1 MSVLEGKKILL
12 GVTGSIAAYKSIIL
26 LRLLKREGADV
37 QVIFSD
43 SANNFVTQLTFSTL
57 SEKKVLTD
65 FFEDDDKVEWV
76 NHVELA
82 EWADYMIIAPITS
95 STLSK
100 LVTGNADNLL
110 VATYMSTVCDVF
122 FAPAMDLEMYNS
134 ESTKINIRSLVERGN
149 IFIKPAKGY
158 LASGL
163 NGEGRLEEPE
173 NIFNILVDH
182 ISEKLIYNKKNI
194 LVTAGP
200 THEMIDPVRFIT
212 NRSSGKQGYAIAEE
226 LQKNGFNTTLISGP
240 TNLKSPDG
248 VKLINVNSADEMY
261 KNTVENLPVDV
272 AIFAAAVADFKTK
285 VVDFNKIK
293 KKNFENLEIEKTK
306 DILDYASKHN
316 SLRPKLVIGFAAET
330 ENLVENSK
338 KKLIEKNCDW
348 IVGNDVSNKNIG
360 FDSEYN
366 EVKIIQKNTKNIE
379 SISFNTKEMIAK
391 TLVEKISNELKA
403 NG

>member
-134 ESTKINIRSLVERGN
+134 ESTKINIKSLVERGN

-163 NGEGRLEEPE
+163 NGEGRLEEPK

-200 THEMIDPVRFIT
+200 THEMIDPVRFIS
-212 NRSSGKQGYAIAEE
+212 NHSSGKMGHEIAKEAAS
-226 LQKNGFNTTLISGP
+226 LGANVVLVTGP
-240 TNLKSPDG
+240 TQI
-248 VKLINVNSADEMY
+248 KLRNNSIKVVNVTSADEMFEKCLSELKKIDY
-261 KNTVENLPVDV
+261 L
-272 AIFAAAVADFKTK
+272 IMAAAVSDFKPKKISKT
-285 VVDFNKIK
+285 KIK
-293 KKNFENLEIEKTK
+293 KNIKKTFNLEFVKNI
-306 DILDYASKHN
+306 DIISELSKLKKPN
-316 SLRPKLVIGFAAET
+316 QTVIGFALET
-330 ENLVENSK
+330 ENEIVNAKNKLEKKQLDAIILNSISDENTCFNSDKNKIHFITKSK
-338 KKLIEKNCDW
+338 TKKFKLKF
-348 IVGNDVSNKNIG
+348 K
-360 FDSEYN
+360 N
-366 EVKIIQKNTKNIE
+366 EV
-379 SISFNTKEMIAK
+379 AK
-391 TLVEKISNELKA
+391 DILHEIYNL
-403 NG
+403 

>member
-43 SANNFVTQLTFSTL
+43 SANNFVTQLTFSTV

-134 ESTKINIRSLVERGN
+134 ESTKINIKSLVERGN

-200 THEMIDPVRFIT
+200 THEMIDPVRFIS
-212 NRSSGKQGYAIAEE
+212 NHSSGKMGHEIAKEAAS
-226 LQKNGFNTTLISGP
+226 LGANVVLVTGP
-240 TNLKSPDG
+240 TQI
-248 VKLINVNSADEMY
+248 KLRNNSIKIVNVTSADEMFEKCLSELKKMDY
-261 KNTVENLPVDV
+261 L
-272 AIFAAAVADFKTK
+272 IMAAAVSDFKPKKISKT
-285 VVDFNKIK
+285 KIK
-293 KKNFENLEIEKTK
+293 KNIKKTFNLELVKNI
-306 DILDYASKHN
+306 DIISELSKLKKPN
-316 SLRPKLVIGFAAET
+316 QKVIGFALET
-330 ENLVENSK
+330 ENEIVNAKNKLEKKQLDAIILNSISDENSCFNSDKNKIHFITKSKTK
-338 KKLIEKNCDW
+338 KFKLKF
-348 IVGNDVSNKNIG
+348 K
-360 FDSEYN
+360 N
-366 EVKIIQKNTKNIE
+366 EV
-379 SISFNTKEMIAK
+379 AK
-391 TLVEKISNELKA
+391 DILHEIYNL
-403 NG
+403 

>member
-134 ESTKINIRSLVERGN
+134 ESTKINIKSLVERGN
-149 IFIKPAKGY
+149 IFIKPANGY

-200 THEMIDPVRFIT
+200 THEMIDPVRFIS
-212 NRSSGKQGYAIAEE
+212 NHSSGKMGHEIAKEAAS
-226 LQKNGFNTTLISGP
+226 LGANVVLVTGP
-240 TNLKSPDG
+240 TQINLRNNSIK
-248 VKLINVNSADEMY
+248 VVNVTSADEMFEKCLSELKKMDY
-261 KNTVENLPVDV
+261 L
-272 AIFAAAVADFKTK
+272 IMAAAVSDFKPKKISKT
-285 VVDFNKIK
+285 KIK
-293 KKNFENLEIEKTK
+293 KNIKKTFNLELVKNI
-306 DILDYASKHN
+306 DIISELSKLKKPHQ
-316 SLRPKLVIGFAAET
+316 KVIGFALET
-330 ENLVENSK
+330 ENEIVNAKNKLEKKQLDAIILNSISDENTCFNSDKNKIHFITKSK
-338 KKLIEKNCDW
+338 TKKFKLKF
-348 IVGNDVSNKNIG
+348 K
-360 FDSEYN
+360 N
-366 EVKIIQKNTKNIE
+366 EV
-379 SISFNTKEMIAK
+379 AK
-391 TLVEKISNELKA
+391 DILHEIYNL
-403 NG
+403 

>member
-1 MSVLEGKKILL
+1 MSVLEGKNILL

-134 ESTKINIRSLVERGN
+134 ESTKINIKSLVERGN

-163 NGEGRLEEPE
+163 NGEGRLDEPE

-200 THEMIDPVRFIT
+200 TYEMIDPVRFIS
-212 NRSSGKQGYAIAEE
+212 NHSSGKMGHEIAKEAAS
-226 LQKNGFNTTLISGP
+226 LGANVVLVTGP
-240 TNLKSPDG
+240 TQIKLRNNS
-248 VKLINVNSADEMY
+248 VKVVNVTSADEMFEKCLSELKKMDY
-261 KNTVENLPVDV
+261 L
-272 AIFAAAVADFKTK
+272 IMAAAVSDFKPKKISKT
-285 VVDFNKIK
+285 KIK
-293 KKNFENLEIEKTK
+293 KNIKKTFNLELVKNI
-306 DILDYASKHN
+306 DIISELSKLKKPN
-316 SLRPKLVIGFAAET
+316 QKVIGFALET
-330 ENLVENSK
+330 ENEIVNAKNKLEKKQLDAIILNSISDENTCFNSDKNKIHFITKSK
-338 KKLIEKNCDW
+338 TKKFKLKF
-348 IVGNDVSNKNIG
+348 K
-360 FDSEYN
+360 N
-366 EVKIIQKNTKNIE
+366 EVAKDILHEI
-379 SISFNTKEMIAK
+379 FN
-391 TLVEKISNELKA
+391 L
-403 NG
+403 

>member
-134 ESTKINIRSLVERGN
+134 ESTKINIKSLVERGN

-200 THEMIDPVRFIT
+200 THEMIDPVRFIS
-212 NRSSGKQGYAIAEE
+212 NYSSGKMGHEIAKEAAS
-226 LQKNGFNTTLISGP
+226 LGANVVLVTGP
-240 TNLKSPDG
+240 TQINLRNNSIK
-248 VKLINVNSADEMY
+248 VVNVTSADEMFEKCLSELKKMDY
-261 KNTVENLPVDV
+261 L
-272 AIFAAAVADFKTK
+272 IMAAAVSDFKPKKISKT
-285 VVDFNKIK
+285 KIK
-293 KKNFENLEIEKTK
+293 KNIKKTFNLELVKNI
-306 DILDYASKHN
+306 DIISELSKLKKPN
-316 SLRPKLVIGFAAET
+316 QKVIGFALET
-330 ENLVENSK
+330 ENEIVNAKNKLEKKQLDAIILNSISDENTCFNSDKNKIHFITKSK
-338 KKLIEKNCDW
+338 TKKFKLKF
-348 IVGNDVSNKNIG
+348 K
-360 FDSEYN
+360 N
-366 EVKIIQKNTKNIE
+366 EV
-379 SISFNTKEMIAK
+379 AK
-391 TLVEKISNELKA
+391 DILHEIYNL
-403 NG
+403 

>member
-26 LRLLKREGADV
+26 LRLLRREGADV

-134 ESTKINIRSLVERGN
+134 ESTKINIKSLVERGN

-158 LASGL
+158 LASGM

-173 NIFNILVDH
+173 HIFNILVDH
-182 ISEKLIYNKKNI
+182 ISKKLIYNKKNI

-200 THEMIDPVRFIT
+200 THEMIDPVRFIS
-212 NRSSGKQGYAIAEE
+212 NHSSGKMGHEIAKEAAS
-226 LQKNGFNTTLISGP
+226 LGANVVLVTGP
-240 TNLKSPDG
+240 TQINLRNNSIK
-248 VKLINVNSADEMY
+248 VVNVTSADEMFEKCLSELKKMDY
-261 KNTVENLPVDV
+261 L
-272 AIFAAAVADFKTK
+272 IMAAAVSDFKPKKISKT
-285 VVDFNKIK
+285 KIK
-293 KKNFENLEIEKTK
+293 KNIKKTFNLELVKNI
-306 DILDYASKHN
+306 DIISELSKLKKPN
-316 SLRPKLVIGFAAET
+316 QKVIGFALET
-330 ENLVENSK
+330 ENEIVNAKNKLEKKQLDAIILNSISDENTCFNSDKNKIHFITKSK
-338 KKLIEKNCDW
+338 TKKFKLKF
-348 IVGNDVSNKNIG
+348 K
-360 FDSEYN
+360 N
-366 EVKIIQKNTKNIE
+366 EV
-379 SISFNTKEMIAK
+379 AK
-391 TLVEKISNELKA
+391 DILHEIYNL
-403 NG
+403 

>member
-1 MSVLEGKKILL
+1 MSVLEGKNILL

-134 ESTKINIRSLVERGN
+134 ESTKINIKSLVERGN

-163 NGEGRLEEPE
+163 NGEGRLDEPE

-200 THEMIDPVRFIT
+200 TYEMIDPVRFIS
-212 NRSSGKQGYAIAEE
+212 NHSSGKMGHEIAKEAAS
-226 LQKNGFNTTLISGP
+226 LGANVVLITGP
-240 TNLKSPDG
+240 TQINLRNNSIK
-248 VKLINVNSADEMY
+248 VVNVTSADEMFEKCLSELKKMDY
-261 KNTVENLPVDV
+261 L
-272 AIFAAAVADFKTK
+272 IMAAAVSDFKPKKISKT
-285 VVDFNKIK
+285 KIK
-293 KKNFENLEIEKTK
+293 KNIKKTFNLELVKNI
-306 DILDYASKHN
+306 DIISELSKLKKN
-316 SLRPKLVIGFAAET
+316 NQKVIGFALET
-330 ENLVENSK
+330 ENEIANAKNKLEKKQLDAIVLNS
-338 KKLIEKNCDW
+338 
-348 IVGNDVSNKNIG
+348 
-360 FDSEYN
+360 
-366 EVKIIQKNTKNIE
+366 
-379 SISFNTKEMIAK
+379 
-391 TLVEKISNELKA
+391 ISNENTCFNSDKNKIHFITKTKTKKFKLKFKNEVA
-403 NG
+403 KDILHEIYNL

>member
-134 ESTKINIRSLVERGN
+134 ESTKINIKSLVERGN

-200 THEMIDPVRFIT
+200 THEMIDPVRFIS
-212 NRSSGKQGYAIAEE
+212 NHSSGKMGHEIAKEAAS
-226 LQKNGFNTTLISGP
+226 LGANVVLVTGP
-240 TNLKSPDG
+240 TQINLRNNSIK
-248 VKLINVNSADEMY
+248 VVNVTSADEMFEKCLSELKKMDY
-261 KNTVENLPVDV
+261 L
-272 AIFAAAVADFKTK
+272 IMAAAVSDFKPKKISKT
-285 VVDFNKIK
+285 KIK
-293 KKNFENLEIEKTK
+293 KNIKKTFNLELVKNIDIISELSKLKKNNQKFIGFALETENEIANAKNKLKKKHLDAIVLNSISDENTCFNSEKNKIHFITKSKTKKFKLKFKNEVAK
-306 DILDYASKHN
+306 DILHEIY
-316 SLRPKLVIGFAAET
+316 
-330 ENLVENSK
+330 NL
-338 KKLIEKNCDW
+338 
-348 IVGNDVSNKNIG
+348 
-360 FDSEYN
+360 
-366 EVKIIQKNTKNIE
+366 
-379 SISFNTKEMIAK
+379 
-391 TLVEKISNELKA
+391 
-403 NG
+403 

>member
-134 ESTKINIRSLVERGN
+134 ESTKINIKSLVERGN

-163 NGEGRLEEPE
+163 NGEGRLEEPK

-200 THEMIDPVRFIT
+200 THEMIDPVRFIS
-212 NRSSGKQGYAIAEE
+212 NHSSGKMGHEIAKEAAS
-226 LQKNGFNTTLISGP
+226 LGANVVLVTGP
-240 TNLKSPDG
+240 TQINLRNKSIK
-248 VKLINVNSADEMY
+248 VVNVTSADEMFEKCLSELKKMDY
-261 KNTVENLPVDV
+261 L
-272 AIFAAAVADFKTK
+272 IMAAAVSDFKPKKISKT
-285 VVDFNKIK
+285 KIK
-293 KKNFENLEIEKTK
+293 KNIKKTFNLELVKNI
-306 DILDYASKHN
+306 DIISELSKLKKPN
-316 SLRPKLVIGFAAET
+316 QKVIGFALET
-330 ENLVENSK
+330 ENEIVNAKNKLEKKQLDAIILNSISDENTCFNSDKNKIHFITKSK
-338 KKLIEKNCDW
+338 TKKFKLKF
-348 IVGNDVSNKNIG
+348 K
-360 FDSEYN
+360 N
-366 EVKIIQKNTKNIE
+366 EV
-379 SISFNTKEMIAK
+379 AK
-391 TLVEKISNELKA
+391 DILHEIYNL
-403 NG
+403 

>member
-134 ESTKINIRSLVERGN
+134 ESTKINIKSLVERGN

-200 THEMIDPVRFIT
+200 TYEMIDPVRFIC
-212 NRSSGKQGYAIAEE
+212 NHSSGKMGHEIAKEAAS
-226 LQKNGFNTTLISGP
+226 LGANVVLVTGP
-240 TNLKSPDG
+240 TQINLRNNSIK
-248 VKLINVNSADEMY
+248 VVNVTSADEMFEKCLSELNKMDY
-261 KNTVENLPVDV
+261 L
-272 AIFAAAVADFKTK
+272 IMAAAVSDFKPKKISKT
-285 VVDFNKIK
+285 KIK
-293 KKNFENLEIEKTK
+293 KNIKKTFNLELVKNI
-306 DILDYASKHN
+306 DIISELSKLKKPN
-316 SLRPKLVIGFAAET
+316 QKVIGFALET
-330 ENLVENSK
+330 ENEIVNAKNKLEKKQLDAIVLNS
-338 KKLIEKNCDW
+338 
-348 IVGNDVSNKNIG
+348 
-360 FDSEYN
+360 
-366 EVKIIQKNTKNIE
+366 
-379 SISFNTKEMIAK
+379 
-391 TLVEKISNELKA
+391 ISNENTCFNSDKNKIHFITKTKTKKFKLKFKNEVA
-403 NG
+403 KDILHEIYNL

>member
-1 MSVLEGKKILL
+1 MSVLEGKNILL

-134 ESTKINIRSLVERGN
+134 ESTKINIKSLVERGN

-163 NGEGRLEEPE
+163 NGEGRLDEPE

-200 THEMIDPVRFIT
+200 TYEMIDPVRFIS
-212 NRSSGKQGYAIAEE
+212 NQSSGKMGHEIAKEAAS
-226 LQKNGFNTTLISGP
+226 LGANVVLVTGP
-240 TNLKSPDG
+240 TQINLRNNSIK
-248 VKLINVNSADEMY
+248 VVNVTSADEMFEKCLSELKKMDY
-261 KNTVENLPVDV
+261 L
-272 AIFAAAVADFKTK
+272 IMAAAVSDFKPKKISKT
-285 VVDFNKIK
+285 KIK
-293 KKNFENLEIEKTK
+293 KNIKKTFNLELVKNI
-306 DILDYASKHN
+306 DIISELSKVKKN
-316 SLRPKLVIGFAAET
+316 NQKVIGFALET
-330 ENLVENSK
+330 ENEIANAKNKLEKKQLDAIVLNS
-338 KKLIEKNCDW
+338 
-348 IVGNDVSNKNIG
+348 
-360 FDSEYN
+360 
-366 EVKIIQKNTKNIE
+366 
-379 SISFNTKEMIAK
+379 
-391 TLVEKISNELKA
+391 ISNENTCFNSDKNKIHFITKTKTKKFKLKFKNEVA
-403 NG
+403 KDILHEIYNL

>member
-95 STLSK
+95 TTLSK

-134 ESTKINIRSLVERGN
+134 ESTKINIKSLIERGN
-149 IFIKPAKGY
+149 IFIKPSKGY

-173 NIFNILVDH
+173 NIFNILVDY
-182 ISEKLIYNKKNI
+182 ISEKLIYNNKNI

-200 THEMIDPVRFIT
+200 THEMIDPVRFIS
-212 NRSSGKQGYAIAEE
+212 NHSSGKMGHEIAKEAAS
-226 LQKNGFNTTLISGP
+226 LGANVVLVSGP
-240 TNLKSPDG
+240 TQINLKNNSIK
-248 VKLINVNSADEMY
+248 VVNVTSADEMFEKCLSELKKMDY
-261 KNTVENLPVDV
+261 L
-272 AIFAAAVADFKTK
+272 IMAAAVSDFKPKKISKT
-285 VVDFNKIK
+285 KIK
-293 KKNFENLEIEKTK
+293 KNIKKTFNLELVKNI
-306 DILDYASKHN
+306 DIISELSKLKKN
-316 SLRPKLVIGFAAET
+316 NQKVIGFALET
-330 ENLVENSK
+330 ENEIVNAKNKLEKKQLDAIVLNSISVENTCFNSDKNKIHFITKSK
-338 KKLIEKNCDW
+338 TKKFKLKF
-348 IVGNDVSNKNIG
+348 K
-360 FDSEYN
+360 N
-366 EVKIIQKNTKNIE
+366 EV
-379 SISFNTKEMIAK
+379 AK
-391 TLVEKISNELKA
+391 DILHEIYNL
-403 NG
+403 

>member
-134 ESTKINIRSLVERGN
+134 ESTKINIKSLVERGN

-200 THEMIDPVRFIT
+200 THEMIDPVRFIS
-212 NRSSGKQGYAIAEE
+212 NHSSGKMGHEIAKEAAS
-226 LQKNGFNTTLISGP
+226 LGANVVLVTGP
-240 TNLKSPDG
+240 TQINLRNNSIK
-248 VKLINVNSADEMY
+248 VVNVTSADEMFEKCLSELKKMDY
-261 KNTVENLPVDV
+261 L
-272 AIFAAAVADFKTK
+272 IMAAAVSDFKPKKISKT
-285 VVDFNKIK
+285 KIK
-293 KKNFENLEIEKTK
+293 KNIKKTFNLELVKNI
-306 DILDYASKHN
+306 DIISELSKLKKPN
-316 SLRPKLVIGFAAET
+316 QKVIGFALET
-330 ENLVENSK
+330 ENEIVNAKNKLEKKQLDAIVLNS
-338 KKLIEKNCDW
+338 
-348 IVGNDVSNKNIG
+348 
-360 FDSEYN
+360 
-366 EVKIIQKNTKNIE
+366 
-379 SISFNTKEMIAK
+379 
-391 TLVEKISNELKA
+391 ISNENTCFNSDKNKIHFITKTKTKRFKLKFKNEVA
-403 NG
+403 KDILHEIYNL

>member
-1 MSVLEGKKILL
+1 MSVLEGKNILL

-134 ESTKINIRSLVERGN
+134 ESTKINIKSLVERGN

-163 NGEGRLEEPE
+163 NGEGRLEEPK

-182 ISEKLIYNKKNI
+182 ITEKLIYNKKNI

-200 THEMIDPVRFIT
+200 THEMIDPVRFIS
-212 NRSSGKQGYAIAEE
+212 NHSSGKMGHEIAKEAAS
-226 LQKNGFNTTLISGP
+226 LGANVVLVTGP
-240 TNLKSPDG
+240 TQINLRNNSIK
-248 VKLINVNSADEMY
+248 VVNVTSADEMFEKCLSELKKMDY
-261 KNTVENLPVDV
+261 L
-272 AIFAAAVADFKTK
+272 IMAAAVSDFKPKKISKT
-285 VVDFNKIK
+285 KIK
-293 KKNFENLEIEKTK
+293 KNIKKTFNLELVKNI
-306 DILDYASKHN
+306 DIISELSKQKN
-316 SLRPKLVIGFAAET
+316 NNQKVIGFALET
-330 ENLVENSK
+330 ENEITNAKNKLDKKQLDAIVLNSIAGKNTCFNSDKNKIHFITKSKTK
-338 KKLIEKNCDW
+338 KFKLKF
-348 IVGNDVSNKNIG
+348 K
-360 FDSEYN
+360 N
-366 EVKIIQKNTKNIE
+366 EV
-379 SISFNTKEMIAK
+379 AK
-391 TLVEKISNELKA
+391 DILHEIYNL
-403 NG
+403 

>member
-1 MSVLEGKKILL
+1 MSVLEGKNILL

-37 QVIFSD
+37 QVIFSE

-65 FFEDDDKVEWV
+65 FFEDDDKIEWV

-134 ESTKINIRSLVERGN
+134 ESTKINIKSLVERGN

-163 NGEGRLEEPE
+163 NGDGRLEEPE
-173 NIFNILVDH
+173 NILKILVDH

-200 THEMIDPVRFIT
+200 TYERIDPVRFIS
-212 NRSSGKQGYAIAEE
+212 NHSSGKMGHEIAKEAAA
-226 LQKNGFNTTLISGP
+226 LGANVVLVTGP
-240 TNLKSPDG
+240 TQISLRNNSIK
-248 VKLINVNSADEMY
+248 VVNVTSADEMHEKCLSELKKMDY
-261 KNTVENLPVDV
+261 L
-272 AIFAAAVADFKTK
+272 IMAAAVSDFKPKKISKT
-285 VVDFNKIK
+285 KIK
-293 KKNFENLEIEKTK
+293 KNIKKTFNLELVKNI
-306 DILDYASKHN
+306 DIISELSKLKKN
-316 SLRPKLVIGFAAET
+316 NQKVIGFALET
-330 ENLVENSK
+330 ENEITNAKNKLEKKQLDAIVLNS
-338 KKLIEKNCDW
+338 
-348 IVGNDVSNKNIG
+348 
-360 FDSEYN
+360 
-366 EVKIIQKNTKNIE
+366 
-379 SISFNTKEMIAK
+379 
-391 TLVEKISNELKA
+391 ISNENTCFNSDKNKIHFIAKNKTKKFKLKCKNEVA
-403 NG
+403 KDILHEIYTL

>member
-1 MSVLEGKKILL
+1 MSVLEGKNILL

-134 ESTKINIRSLVERGN
+134 ESTKTNIKSLVERGN

-200 THEMIDPVRFIT
+200 THEMIDPVRFIS
-212 NRSSGKQGYAIAEE
+212 NHSSGKMGHEIAKEAAS
-226 LQKNGFNTTLISGP
+226 LGANVVLVTGP
-240 TNLKSPDG
+240 TQINLRNNSIK
-248 VKLINVNSADEMY
+248 VVNVTSADEMFEKCLSELKKMDY
-261 KNTVENLPVDV
+261 L
-272 AIFAAAVADFKTK
+272 IMAAAVSDFKPKKISKT
-285 VVDFNKIK
+285 KIK
-293 KKNFENLEIEKTK
+293 KNIKKTFNLELVKNI
-306 DILDYASKHN
+306 DIISELSKLKKPN
-316 SLRPKLVIGFAAET
+316 QKVIGFALET
-330 ENLVENSK
+330 ENEIVNAKNKLEKKQLDAIILNSISDENTCFNSDKNKIHFITKSK
-338 KKLIEKNCDW
+338 TKKFKLKF
-348 IVGNDVSNKNIG
+348 K
-360 FDSEYN
+360 N
-366 EVKIIQKNTKNIE
+366 EV
-379 SISFNTKEMIAK
+379 AK
-391 TLVEKISNELKA
+391 DILHEIYNL
-403 NG
+403 

>member
-134 ESTKINIRSLVERGN
+134 ESTKINIKSLVERGN

-163 NGEGRLEEPE
+163 NGEGRLEEPK

-200 THEMIDPVRFIT
+200 THEMIDPVRFIS
-212 NRSSGKQGYAIAEE
+212 NHSSGKMGHEIAKEAAS
-226 LQKNGFNTTLISGP
+226 LGANVVLVTGP
-240 TNLKSPDG
+240 TQINLRNNS
-248 VKLINVNSADEMY
+248 VKVVNVTSADEMFEKCLSELKKMDY
-261 KNTVENLPVDV
+261 L
-272 AIFAAAVADFKTK
+272 IMAAAVSDFKPKKISKT
-285 VVDFNKIK
+285 KIK
-293 KKNFENLEIEKTK
+293 KNIKKTFNLELVKNI
-306 DILDYASKHN
+306 DIISELSKLKKPN
-316 SLRPKLVIGFAAET
+316 QKVIGFALET
-330 ENLVENSK
+330 ENEIVNAKNKLEKKQLDAIILNSISDENTCFNSDKNKIHFITKSK
-338 KKLIEKNCDW
+338 TKKFKLKF
-348 IVGNDVSNKNIG
+348 K
-360 FDSEYN
+360 N
-366 EVKIIQKNTKNIE
+366 EV
-379 SISFNTKEMIAK
+379 AK
-391 TLVEKISNELKA
+391 DILHEIYNL
-403 NG
+403 

>member
-134 ESTKINIRSLVERGN
+134 ESTKINIKSLVERGN

-200 THEMIDPVRFIT
+200 THEMIDPVRFIS
-212 NRSSGKQGYAIAEE
+212 NHSSGKMGHEIAKEAAS
-226 LQKNGFNTTLISGP
+226 LGANVVLVTGP
-240 TNLKSPDG
+240 TQINLRNNSIK
-248 VKLINVNSADEMY
+248 VVNVTSADEMFEKCLSELNKMDY
-261 KNTVENLPVDV
+261 L
-272 AIFAAAVADFKTK
+272 IMAAAVSDFKPKKISKT
-285 VVDFNKIK
+285 KIK
-293 KKNFENLEIEKTK
+293 KNIKKTFNLELVKNI
-306 DILDYASKHN
+306 DIISELSKLKKN
-316 SLRPKLVIGFAAET
+316 NQKVIGFALET
-330 ENLVENSK
+330 ENEITNAKNKLEKKQLDAIVLNS
-338 KKLIEKNCDW
+338 
-348 IVGNDVSNKNIG
+348 
-360 FDSEYN
+360 
-366 EVKIIQKNTKNIE
+366 
-379 SISFNTKEMIAK
+379 
-391 TLVEKISNELKA
+391 ISNENTCFNSDKNKIHFITKTKTKRFKLKFKNEVA
-403 NG
+403 KDILHEIYNL

>member
-26 LRLLKREGADV
+26 LRLLKKEGADV

-134 ESTKINIRSLVERGN
+134 ESTKINIKSLVERGN

-200 THEMIDPVRFIT
+200 THEMIDPVRFIS
-212 NRSSGKQGYAIAEE
+212 NHSSGKMGHEIAKEAAS
-226 LQKNGFNTTLISGP
+226 LGANVVLVTGP
-240 TNLKSPDG
+240 TQINLRNNSIK
-248 VKLINVNSADEMY
+248 VVNVTSADEMFEKCLSELKKMDY
-261 KNTVENLPVDV
+261 L
-272 AIFAAAVADFKTK
+272 IMAAAVSDFKPKKISKT
-285 VVDFNKIK
+285 KIK
-293 KKNFENLEIEKTK
+293 KNIKKTFNLELVKNI
-306 DILDYASKHN
+306 DIISELSKLKKPN
-316 SLRPKLVIGFAAET
+316 QKVIGFALET
-330 ENLVENSK
+330 ENEIVNAKNKLEKKQLDAIILNSISDENTCFNSDKNKIHFITKSK
-338 KKLIEKNCDW
+338 TKKFKLKF
-348 IVGNDVSNKNIG
+348 K
-360 FDSEYN
+360 N
-366 EVKIIQKNTKNIE
+366 EV
-379 SISFNTKEMIAK
+379 AK
-391 TLVEKISNELKA
+391 DILHEIYNL
-403 NG
+403 

>member
-1 MSVLEGKKILL
+1 MSVLEGKNILL

-134 ESTKINIRSLVERGN
+134 ESTKINIKSLVERGN

-163 NGEGRLEEPE
+163 NGEGRLDEPE

-200 THEMIDPVRFIT
+200 TYEMIDPVRFIS
-212 NRSSGKQGYAIAEE
+212 NHSSGKMGHEIAKEAAS
-226 LQKNGFNTTLISGP
+226 LGANVVLVTGP
-240 TNLKSPDG
+240 TQI
-248 VKLINVNSADEMY
+248 KLRNNSIKVVNVTSADEMFEKCLSELKKMDY
-261 KNTVENLPVDV
+261 L
-272 AIFAAAVADFKTK
+272 IMAAAVSDFKPKKISKT
-285 VVDFNKIK
+285 KIK
-293 KKNFENLEIEKTK
+293 KNIKKTFNLELVKNI
-306 DILDYASKHN
+306 DIISELSKLKKPN
-316 SLRPKLVIGFAAET
+316 QKVIGFALET
-330 ENLVENSK
+330 ENEIVNAKNKLEKKQLDAIILNSISDENTCFNSDKNKIHFITKSK
-338 KKLIEKNCDW
+338 TKKFKLKF
-348 IVGNDVSNKNIG
+348 K
-360 FDSEYN
+360 N
-366 EVKIIQKNTKNIE
+366 EV
-379 SISFNTKEMIAK
+379 AK
-391 TLVEKISNELKA
+391 DILHEIYNL
-403 NG
+403 

>member
-1 MSVLEGKKILL
+1 MSVLEGKNILL

-134 ESTKINIRSLVERGN
+134 ESTKINIKSLVERGN

-163 NGEGRLEEPE
+163 NGEGRLDEPE

-200 THEMIDPVRFIT
+200 TYEMIDPVRFIG
-212 NRSSGKQGYAIAEE
+212 NHSSGKMGHEIAKEAAS
-226 LQKNGFNTTLISGP
+226 LGANVVLVTGP
-240 TNLKSPDG
+240 TQINLRNNSIK
-248 VKLINVNSADEMY
+248 VVNVTSADEMFEKCLSELKKMDY
-261 KNTVENLPVDV
+261 L
-272 AIFAAAVADFKTK
+272 IMAAAVSDFKPKKISKT
-285 VVDFNKIK
+285 KIK
-293 KKNFENLEIEKTK
+293 KNIKKTFNLELVKNI
-306 DILDYASKHN
+306 DIISELSKLKKN
-316 SLRPKLVIGFAAET
+316 NQKVIGFALET
-330 ENLVENSK
+330 ENEIANAKNKLEKKQLDAIVLNS
-338 KKLIEKNCDW
+338 
-348 IVGNDVSNKNIG
+348 
-360 FDSEYN
+360 
-366 EVKIIQKNTKNIE
+366 
-379 SISFNTKEMIAK
+379 
-391 TLVEKISNELKA
+391 ISNENTCFNSDKNKIHFITKTKTKKFKLKFKNEVA
-403 NG
+403 KDILHEIYNL

>member
-1 MSVLEGKKILL
+1 MSVLEGKNILL

-134 ESTKINIRSLVERGN
+134 DSTKINIKSLVERGN
-149 IFIKPAKGY
+149 IFIKPAKGF

-173 NIFNILVDH
+173 NILNILIDH

-200 THEMIDPVRFIT
+200 THEMIDPVRFIS
-212 NRSSGKQGYAIAEE
+212 NHSSGKMGHEIAKEAAA
-226 LQKNGFNTTLISGP
+226 LGANVVLVTGP
-240 TNLKSPDG
+240 TQINLKNNSIK
-248 VKLINVNSADEMY
+248 VVNVTTADEMFEKCLSELKKMDY
-261 KNTVENLPVDV
+261 L
-272 AIFAAAVADFKTK
+272 IMAAAVSDYKPKKISKTK
-285 VVDFNKIK
+285 VKKNIK
-293 KKNFENLEIEKTK
+293 KTFNLELVKKI
-306 DILDYASKHN
+306 DIISEFSKLKKN
-316 SLRPKLVIGFAAET
+316 NQKVIGFALET
-330 ENLVENSK
+330 ENEIANAKNKLK
-338 KKLIEKNCDW
+338 KKHLDAIVLNSISDENTCFNSEKNK
-348 IVGNDVSNKNIG
+348 IHFITKSKTKK
-360 FDSEYN
+360 FKLKFKN
-366 EVKIIQKNTKNIE
+366 EV
-379 SISFNTKEMIAK
+379 AK
-391 TLVEKISNELKA
+391 DILHEIYNL
-403 NG
+403 

>member
-134 ESTKINIRSLVERGN
+134 ESTKVNIKSLVERGN

-200 THEMIDPVRFIT
+200 THEMIDPVRFIS
-212 NRSSGKQGYAIAEE
+212 NHSSGKMGHEIAKEAAS
-226 LQKNGFNTTLISGP
+226 LGANVVLVTGP
-240 TNLKSPDG
+240 TQINLRNNSIK
-248 VKLINVNSADEMY
+248 VVNVTSADEMFEKCLSELKKMDY
-261 KNTVENLPVDV
+261 L
-272 AIFAAAVADFKTK
+272 IMAAAVSDFKPKKISKT
-285 VVDFNKIK
+285 KIK
-293 KKNFENLEIEKTK
+293 KNIKKTFNLELVKNIDIISELSKLKKPNQKLIGFALETENEIVNAKNKLEKKQLDAIILNSISDENTCFNSDKNKIHFITKSKTKKFKLKFKNEVAK
-306 DILDYASKHN
+306 DILHEIY
-316 SLRPKLVIGFAAET
+316 
-330 ENLVENSK
+330 NL
-338 KKLIEKNCDW
+338 
-348 IVGNDVSNKNIG
+348 
-360 FDSEYN
+360 
-366 EVKIIQKNTKNIE
+366 
-379 SISFNTKEMIAK
+379 
-391 TLVEKISNELKA
+391 
-403 NG
+403 

>member
-134 ESTKINIRSLVERGN
+134 ESTKINIKSLVERGN

-182 ISEKLIYNKKNI
+182 ITEKLIYNKKNI

-200 THEMIDPVRFIT
+200 THEMIDPVRFIS
-212 NRSSGKQGYAIAEE
+212 NHSSGKMGHEIAKEAAS
-226 LQKNGFNTTLISGP
+226 LGANVVLVTGP
-240 TNLKSPDG
+240 TQINLRNNSIK
-248 VKLINVNSADEMY
+248 VVNVTSADEMFEKCLSELKKMDY
-261 KNTVENLPVDV
+261 L
-272 AIFAAAVADFKTK
+272 IMAAAVSDFKPKKISKT
-285 VVDFNKIK
+285 KIK
-293 KKNFENLEIEKTK
+293 KNIKKTFNLELVKNI
-306 DILDYASKHN
+306 DIISELSKLKKPN
-316 SLRPKLVIGFAAET
+316 QKVIGFALET
-330 ENLVENSK
+330 ENEIVNAKNKLEKKQLDAIILNSISDENNCFNSDKNKIHFITKSK
-338 KKLIEKNCDW
+338 TKKFKLKF
-348 IVGNDVSNKNIG
+348 K
-360 FDSEYN
+360 N
-366 EVKIIQKNTKNIE
+366 EV
-379 SISFNTKEMIAK
+379 AK
-391 TLVEKISNELKA
+391 DILHEIYNL
-403 NG
+403 

>member
-134 ESTKINIRSLVERGN
+134 ESTKINIKSLVERGN

-200 THEMIDPVRFIT
+200 THEMIDPVRFIS
-212 NRSSGKQGYAIAEE
+212 NHSSGKMGHEIAKEAAS
-226 LQKNGFNTTLISGP
+226 LGANVVLVTGP
-240 TNLKSPDG
+240 TQI
-248 VKLINVNSADEMY
+248 KLRNNSIKIVNVTSADEMFEKCLSELKKMDY
-261 KNTVENLPVDV
+261 L
-272 AIFAAAVADFKTK
+272 IMAAAVSDFKPKKISKT
-285 VVDFNKIK
+285 KIK
-293 KKNFENLEIEKTK
+293 KNIKKTFNLELVKNI
-306 DILDYASKHN
+306 DIISELSKLKKPN
-316 SLRPKLVIGFAAET
+316 QKVIGFALET
-330 ENLVENSK
+330 ENEIVNAKNKLEKKQIDAIILNSISDENTCFNSDKNKIHFITKSK
-338 KKLIEKNCDW
+338 TKKFKLKF
-348 IVGNDVSNKNIG
+348 K
-360 FDSEYN
+360 N
-366 EVKIIQKNTKNIE
+366 EV
-379 SISFNTKEMIAK
+379 AK
-391 TLVEKISNELKA
+391 DILHEIYNL
-403 NG
+403 

>member
-26 LRLLKREGADV
+26 LRLFKREGADV

-134 ESTKINIRSLVERGN
+134 ESTKINIKSLVERGN

-200 THEMIDPVRFIT
+200 THEMIDPVRFIS
-212 NRSSGKQGYAIAEE
+212 NHSSGKMGHEIAKEAAS
-226 LQKNGFNTTLISGP
+226 LGANVVLVTGP
-240 TNLKSPDG
+240 TQINLRNNSIK
-248 VKLINVNSADEMY
+248 VVNVTSADEMFEKCLSELKKMDY
-261 KNTVENLPVDV
+261 L
-272 AIFAAAVADFKTK
+272 IMAAAVSDFKPKKISKT
-285 VVDFNKIK
+285 KIK
-293 KKNFENLEIEKTK
+293 KNIKKTFNLELVKNI
-306 DILDYASKHN
+306 DIISELSKLKKPN
-316 SLRPKLVIGFAAET
+316 QKVIGFALET
-330 ENLVENSK
+330 ENEIVNAKNKLEKKQLDAIILNSISDENTCFNSDKNKIHFITKSK
-338 KKLIEKNCDW
+338 TKKFKLKF
-348 IVGNDVSNKNIG
+348 K
-360 FDSEYN
+360 N
-366 EVKIIQKNTKNIE
+366 EV
-379 SISFNTKEMIAK
+379 AK
-391 TLVEKISNELKA
+391 DILHEIYNL
-403 NG
+403 

>member
-134 ESTKINIRSLVERGN
+134 ESTKINIKSLVERGN

-182 ISEKLIYNKKNI
+182 ISEKLIFNKKNI

-200 THEMIDPVRFIT
+200 THEMIDPVRFIS
-212 NRSSGKQGYAIAEE
+212 NHSSGKMGHEIAKEAAS
-226 LQKNGFNTTLISGP
+226 LGANVVLVTGP
-240 TNLKSPDG
+240 TQINLRNNSIK
-248 VKLINVNSADEMY
+248 VVNVTSADEMFEKCLSELKKMDY
-261 KNTVENLPVDV
+261 L
-272 AIFAAAVADFKTK
+272 IMAAAVSDFKPKKISKT
-285 VVDFNKIK
+285 KIK
-293 KKNFENLEIEKTK
+293 KNIKKTFNLELVKNI
-306 DILDYASKHN
+306 DIISELSKLKKPN
-316 SLRPKLVIGFAAET
+316 QKVIGFALET
-330 ENLVENSK
+330 ENEIVNAKNKLEKKQLDAIILNSISDENTCFNSDKNKIHFITKSK
-338 KKLIEKNCDW
+338 TKKFKLKF
-348 IVGNDVSNKNIG
+348 K
-360 FDSEYN
+360 N
-366 EVKIIQKNTKNIE
+366 EV
-379 SISFNTKEMIAK
+379 AK
-391 TLVEKISNELKA
+391 DILHEIYNL
-403 NG
+403 

>member
-1 MSVLEGKKILL
+1 MSVLEGKNILL
-12 GVTGSIAAYKSIIL
+12 GVTGSISAYKSIIL
-26 LRLLKREGADV
+26 LRLLKRAGANV
-37 QVIFSD
+37 QIIFSD

-65 FFEDDDKVEWV
+65 FFENDDKVEWV

-134 ESTKINIRSLVERGN
+134 ESTKINIKSLVERGN

-163 NGEGRLEEPE
+163 NGDGRLEEPE
-173 NIFNILVDH
+173 NILKILVNH

-200 THEMIDPVRFIT
+200 TYERIDPVRFIS
-212 NRSSGKQGYAIAEE
+212 NHSSGKMGHEIAKEAAS
-226 LQKNGFNTTLISGP
+226 LGANVVLVTGP
-240 TNLKSPDG
+240 TQINLRNNSIK
-248 VKLINVNSADEMY
+248 VVNVTSADEMY
-261 KNTVENLPVDV
+261 QKCLSELKKMDYL
-272 AIFAAAVADFKTK
+272 IMAAAVSDFKPKKISKT
-285 VVDFNKIK
+285 KIK
-293 KKNFENLEIEKTK
+293 KNIKKTFNLELVKNIDIISELSKLKKNNQKIIGFALETENEIANAKNKLEKKQLDAIVLNSISDENTCFNSEKNKIHFITKSKTKKFKLKFKNEVAK
-306 DILDYASKHN
+306 DILYE
-316 SLRPKLVIGFAAET
+316 IY
-330 ENLVENSK
+330 NL
-338 KKLIEKNCDW
+338 
-348 IVGNDVSNKNIG
+348 
-360 FDSEYN
+360 
-366 EVKIIQKNTKNIE
+366 
-379 SISFNTKEMIAK
+379 
-391 TLVEKISNELKA
+391 
-403 NG
+403 

>member
-134 ESTKINIRSLVERGN
+134 ESTKINIQSLIERGN

-200 THEMIDPVRFIT
+200 THEMIDPVRFIS
-212 NRSSGKQGYAIAEE
+212 NHSSGKMGHEIAKEAAS
-226 LQKNGFNTTLISGP
+226 LGANVVLVTGP
-240 TNLKSPDG
+240 TQINLRNNSIK
-248 VKLINVNSADEMY
+248 VVNVTSADEMFEKCLY
-261 KNTVENLPVDV
+261 ELKKMDYL
-272 AIFAAAVADFKTK
+272 IMAAAVSDFKPKKISKT
-285 VVDFNKIK
+285 KIK
-293 KKNFENLEIEKTK
+293 KNIKKTFNLELVKNI
-306 DILDYASKHN
+306 DIISELSKLKKPN
-316 SLRPKLVIGFAAET
+316 QKVIGFALET
-330 ENLVENSK
+330 ENEIVNAKNKLEKKQLDAIILNSISDENTCFNSDKNKIHFITKSK
-338 KKLIEKNCDW
+338 TKKFKLKF
-348 IVGNDVSNKNIG
+348 K
-360 FDSEYN
+360 N
-366 EVKIIQKNTKNIE
+366 EV
-379 SISFNTKEMIAK
+379 AK
-391 TLVEKISNELKA
+391 DILHEIYNL
-403 NG
+403 

>member
-134 ESTKINIRSLVERGN
+134 ESTKINIKSLVERGN

-200 THEMIDPVRFIT
+200 THEMIDPVRFIS
-212 NRSSGKQGYAIAEE
+212 NHSSGKMGHEIAKEAAS
-226 LQKNGFNTTLISGP
+226 LGANVVLVTGP
-240 TNLKSPDG
+240 TQINLRNNSIK
-248 VKLINVNSADEMY
+248 VVNVTSADEMFEKCLSELKKMDY
-261 KNTVENLPVDV
+261 L
-272 AIFAAAVADFKTK
+272 IMAAAVSDFKPKKISKT
-285 VVDFNKIK
+285 KIK
-293 KKNFENLEIEKTK
+293 KNIKKTFNLELVKNIDIISELSKLKKNNQKIIGFALETENEIANAKNKLEKKQLDAIVLNSISDENTCFNSEKNKIHFITKSKTKKFKLKFKNEVAK
-306 DILDYASKHN
+306 DILYE
-316 SLRPKLVIGFAAET
+316 IY
-330 ENLVENSK
+330 NL
-338 KKLIEKNCDW
+338 
-348 IVGNDVSNKNIG
+348 
-360 FDSEYN
+360 
-366 EVKIIQKNTKNIE
+366 
-379 SISFNTKEMIAK
+379 
-391 TLVEKISNELKA
+391 
-403 NG
+403 

>member
-134 ESTKINIRSLVERGN
+134 ESTKINIKSLVERGN

-200 THEMIDPVRFIT
+200 TYEMIDPVRFIG
-212 NRSSGKQGYAIAEE
+212 NHSSGKMGHEIAKEAAS
-226 LQKNGFNTTLISGP
+226 LGANVVLVTGP
-240 TNLKSPDG
+240 TQINLRNNSIK
-248 VKLINVNSADEMY
+248 VVNVTSADEMFEKCLSELKKMDY
-261 KNTVENLPVDV
+261 L
-272 AIFAAAVADFKTK
+272 IMAAAVSDFKPKKISKT
-285 VVDFNKIK
+285 KIK
-293 KKNFENLEIEKTK
+293 KNIKKTFNLELVKNI
-306 DILDYASKHN
+306 DIISELSKLKKN
-316 SLRPKLVIGFAAET
+316 NQKVIGFALET
-330 ENLVENSK
+330 ENEITNAKNKLEKKQLDAIVLNS
-338 KKLIEKNCDW
+338 
-348 IVGNDVSNKNIG
+348 
-360 FDSEYN
+360 
-366 EVKIIQKNTKNIE
+366 
-379 SISFNTKEMIAK
+379 
-391 TLVEKISNELKA
+391 ISNENTCFNSDKNKIHFITKTKTKRFKLKFKNEVA
-403 NG
+403 KDILHEIYNL

>member
-76 NHVELA
+76 NHVQLA

-134 ESTKINIRSLVERGN
+134 ESTKINIKSLVERGN

-182 ISEKLIYNKKNI
+182 ITEKLIYNKKNI

-200 THEMIDPVRFIT
+200 THEMIDPVRFIS
-212 NRSSGKQGYAIAEE
+212 NHSSGKMGHEIAKEAAS
-226 LQKNGFNTTLISGP
+226 LGANVVLVTGP
-240 TNLKSPDG
+240 TQINLRNNSIK
-248 VKLINVNSADEMY
+248 VVNVTSADEMFEKCLSELKKMDY
-261 KNTVENLPVDV
+261 L
-272 AIFAAAVADFKTK
+272 IMAAAVSDFKPKKISKT
-285 VVDFNKIK
+285 KIK
-293 KKNFENLEIEKTK
+293 KNIKKTFNLELVKNI
-306 DILDYASKHN
+306 DIISELSKLKKPN
-316 SLRPKLVIGFAAET
+316 QKVIGFALET
-330 ENLVENSK
+330 ENEIVNAKNKLEKKQLDAIILNSISDENTCFNSDKNKIHFITKSK
-338 KKLIEKNCDW
+338 TKKFKLKF
-348 IVGNDVSNKNIG
+348 K
-360 FDSEYN
+360 N
-366 EVKIIQKNTKNIE
+366 EV
-379 SISFNTKEMIAK
+379 AK
-391 TLVEKISNELKA
+391 DILHEIYNL
-403 NG
+403 

>member
-134 ESTKINIRSLVERGN
+134 ESTKINIKSLIERGN

-200 THEMIDPVRFIT
+200 THEMIDPVRFIS
-212 NRSSGKQGYAIAEE
+212 NHSSGKMGHEIAKEAAS
-226 LQKNGFNTTLISGP
+226 LGANVVLVTGP
-240 TNLKSPDG
+240 TQINLRNNSIK
-248 VKLINVNSADEMY
+248 VVNVTSADEMFEKCLSELKKMDY
-261 KNTVENLPVDV
+261 L
-272 AIFAAAVADFKTK
+272 IMAAAVSDFKPKKISKT
-285 VVDFNKIK
+285 KIK
-293 KKNFENLEIEKTK
+293 KNIKKTFNLELVKNI
-306 DILDYASKHN
+306 DIISELSKLKKPN
-316 SLRPKLVIGFAAET
+316 QKVIGFALET
-330 ENLVENSK
+330 ENEIVNAKNKLEKKQLDAIILNSISDENTCFNSDKNKIHFITKSK
-338 KKLIEKNCDW
+338 TKKFKLKF
-348 IVGNDVSNKNIG
+348 K
-360 FDSEYN
+360 N
-366 EVKIIQKNTKNIE
+366 EV
-379 SISFNTKEMIAK
+379 AK
-391 TLVEKISNELKA
+391 DILHEIYNL
-403 NG
+403 

>member
-65 FFEDDDKVEWV
+65 FFEDDAKVEWV

-95 STLSK
+95 STLAK

-134 ESTKINIRSLVERGN
+134 ESTKINIKSLVERGN

-163 NGEGRLEEPE
+163 NGEGRLEEPK

-200 THEMIDPVRFIT
+200 THEMIDPVRFIS
-212 NRSSGKQGYAIAEE
+212 NHSSGKMGHEIAKEAAS
-226 LQKNGFNTTLISGP
+226 LGANVVLVTGP
-240 TNLKSPDG
+240 TQINLRNNSIK
-248 VKLINVNSADEMY
+248 VVNVTSADEMFEKCLSELKKMDY
-261 KNTVENLPVDV
+261 L
-272 AIFAAAVADFKTK
+272 IMAAAVSDFKPKKISKT
-285 VVDFNKIK
+285 KIK
-293 KKNFENLEIEKTK
+293 KNIKKTFNLELVKNI
-306 DILDYASKHN
+306 DIISELSKLKKPN
-316 SLRPKLVIGFAAET
+316 QKVIGFALEI
-330 ENLVENSK
+330 ENEIVNAKNKLEKKQLDAIILNSISGENTCFNSDKNKIHFITKSK
-338 KKLIEKNCDW
+338 TKKFKLKF
-348 IVGNDVSNKNIG
+348 K
-360 FDSEYN
+360 N
-366 EVKIIQKNTKNIE
+366 EV
-379 SISFNTKEMIAK
+379 AK
-391 TLVEKISNELKA
+391 DILHEIYNL
-403 NG
+403 

>member
-134 ESTKINIRSLVERGN
+134 ESTKINIKSLVERGN

-163 NGEGRLEEPE
+163 NGEGRLEEPK

-182 ISEKLIYNKKNI
+182 ITEKLIYNKKNI

-200 THEMIDPVRFIT
+200 THEMIDPVRFIS
-212 NRSSGKQGYAIAEE
+212 NHSSGKMGHEIAKEAAS
-226 LQKNGFNTTLISGP
+226 LGANVVLVTGP
-240 TNLKSPDG
+240 TQINLRNNSIK
-248 VKLINVNSADEMY
+248 VVNVTSADEMFEKCLSELKKMDY
-261 KNTVENLPVDV
+261 L
-272 AIFAAAVADFKTK
+272 IMAAAVSDFKPKKISKT
-285 VVDFNKIK
+285 KIK
-293 KKNFENLEIEKTK
+293 KNIKKTFNLELVKNI
-306 DILDYASKHN
+306 DIISELSKLKKPN
-316 SLRPKLVIGFAAET
+316 QKVIGFALET
-330 ENLVENSK
+330 KNEIVNAKNKLEKKQLDAIILNSISDENTCFNSDKNKIHFITKSKTK
-338 KKLIEKNCDW
+338 KFKLKF
-348 IVGNDVSNKNIG
+348 K
-360 FDSEYN
+360 N
-366 EVKIIQKNTKNIE
+366 EV
-379 SISFNTKEMIAK
+379 AK
-391 TLVEKISNELKA
+391 DILHEIYNL
-403 NG
+403 